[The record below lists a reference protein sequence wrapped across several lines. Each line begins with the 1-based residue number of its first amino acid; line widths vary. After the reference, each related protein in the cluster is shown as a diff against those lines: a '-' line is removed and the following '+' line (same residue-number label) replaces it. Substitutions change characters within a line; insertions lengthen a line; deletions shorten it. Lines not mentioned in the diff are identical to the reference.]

1 MSIIMTIYIKT
12 HVHINIQSICN
23 VTYTHKKDSVG
34 SKQYYYAVLYE
45 VSRNTID
52 AQLLADVVS
61 IHTAVF

>member
-1 MSIIMTIYIKT
+1 MTIYIKT
-12 HVHINIQSICN
+12 HVHSLKHIIYRVCN